1 MEEAICNT
9 ATKERGMGRALGILL
24 LLASVVVIFLIA
36 RRWPFEGI
44 VVLEFEEFW
53 LWLVLLG
60 AVVVAGLG
68 GYLAFRRGPLTR
80 YD

>member
-1 MEEAICNT
+1 MARTI
-9 ATKERGMGRALGILL
+9 GIIL

-36 RRWPFEGI
+36 RRWPFEGT
-44 VVLEFEEFW
+44 VTLVFEEFW
-53 LWLVLLG
+53 LWIVLI
-60 AVVVAGLG
+60 AVVIVAGLG

>member
-1 MEEAICNT
+1 MARAI
-9 ATKERGMGRALGILL
+9 GVIL

-36 RRWPFEGI
+36 RRWPFEGSI
-44 VVLEFEEFW
+44 TLEFQEFW
-53 LWLVLLG
+53 LWVVLVVV
-60 AVVVAGLG
+60 VVVAGLG

>member
-1 MEEAICNT
+1 MA
-9 ATKERGMGRALGILL
+9 RVLGILL

-36 RRWPFEGI
+36 RRWPFEGTVI
-44 VVLEFEEFW
+44 LEFQEVW
-53 LWLVLLG
+53 LWIVLAV

-68 GYLAFRRGPLTR
+68 GYLAFRRGALTR